1 MASTLIKSPE
11 TLADLVR
18 RLGDIPLTRIRMQP
32 LPGTAT
38 ERDLV
43 RFNERKLGLCELVDG
58 VLVEKPVGNV
68 ESVLTMF
75 LGEYLGVFL
84 RESGLGYLTG
94 PDGGTRF
101 ARGLVRLPDLAV
113 VRWDSLPERR
123 VPDKA
128 IGIVVPDLVVE
139 VLSRSNTKKEI
150 NRKLGEYFSAGVQLA
165 WIIDPRK
172 RTVCVHHSEN
182 KSSLLGVEDALNG
195 GDVLPGFTLPIR
207 TLYQRMGW
215 E

>member
-1 MASTLIKSPE
+1 MATTLTKSPE

-18 RLGDIPLTRIRMQP
+18 RLGDIPLTRIRMRP

-38 ERDLV
+38 ERDLL

-123 VPDKA
+123 VPNKA
-128 IGIVVPDLVVE
+128 IGVVVPDLVVE
-139 VLSRSNTKKEI
+139 VLSGSNTKKEI
-150 NRKLGEYFSAGVQLA
+150 GRKLGEYFRAGVRLA
-165 WIIDPRK
+165 WIIDPRTK
-172 RTVCVHHSEN
+172 TVRVHRSEN
-182 KSSLLGVEDALNG
+182 ESALLGIEDALDG

>member
-1 MASTLIKSPE
+1 MTTTLTKSPE

-38 ERDLV
+38 ERDLL

-68 ESVLTMF
+68 ESVLAMF
-75 LGEYLGVFL
+75 LA
-84 RESGLGYLTG
+84 GYLNAYLMETDAGYLSG

-113 VRWDSLPERR
+113 VRWERLAERR

-128 IGIVVPDLVVE
+128 IGTVVPDLVVE

-150 NRKLGEYFSAGVQLA
+150 NRKLGEYFRAGVRLA
-165 WIIDPRK
+165 WIIDPRRK
-172 RTVCVHHSEN
+172 TVRVHHSDNE
-182 KSSLLGVEDALNG
+182 SALGIEDALDG